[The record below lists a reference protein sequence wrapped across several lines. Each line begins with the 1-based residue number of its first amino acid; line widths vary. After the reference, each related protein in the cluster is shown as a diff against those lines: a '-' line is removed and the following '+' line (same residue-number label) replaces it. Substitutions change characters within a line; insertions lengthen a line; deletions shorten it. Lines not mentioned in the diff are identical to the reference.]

1 MADDKTPK
9 TDLDAHDDGA
19 PDMSPAGHLA
29 MAKAHMSAAGDHMD
43 AMMEGGENEPGADG
57 ARGAPAGSAQQRA
70 FRYPAG
76 SGAARALRQATGG
89 RRG

>member
-43 AMMEGGENEPGADG
+43 AMEDGMEPGGDG
-57 ARGAPAGSAQQRA
+57 GRSAPAGSAQQRS

-76 SGAARALRQATGG
+76 SGAARALRQATRG
-89 RRG
+89 RQG

>member
-29 MAKAHMSAAGDHMD
+29 MAKAHMSAAGDHMN
-43 AMMEGGENEPGADG
+43 AMVDNMGDPGVDG
-57 ARGAPAGSAQQRA
+57 DRSAAPAGSAQQRA
-70 FRYPAG
+70 FRYPGG